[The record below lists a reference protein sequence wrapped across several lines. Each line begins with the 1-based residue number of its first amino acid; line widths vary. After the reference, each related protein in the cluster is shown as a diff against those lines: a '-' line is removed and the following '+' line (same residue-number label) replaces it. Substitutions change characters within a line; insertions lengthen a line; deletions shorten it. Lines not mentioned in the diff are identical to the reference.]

1 VDSEF
6 DAVIVPSDGVS
17 VSGSDSDHS
26 DWSIGWFEPH
36 SKHFTD
42 DEEDTFAVLMPCY
55 GSPAPPD
62 AASRNSFSPSK
73 GQKPPHLNQHN
84 NQSLPGPVSPKSLTV
99 RPQEPCA
106 WPLQQFQF
114 CGW

>member
-1 VDSEF
+1 MDSEF

-73 GQKPPHLNQHN
+73 DQNPPHLNQHN
-84 NQSLPGPVSPKSLTV
+84 NQSLPGPIMRGS
-99 RPQEPCA
+99 
-106 WPLQQFQF
+106 
-114 CGW
+114 